1 MARSACGELEDLVGA
16 LGEDLRMHPSA
27 LPDRPAGQLALLR
40 QEVGRF
46 RAAEQRRRF
55 PTTLHIGRLEGDRTA
70 WEVPAAAGPLD
81 RATAFDLLDCG
92 LAAALPAEVDA
103 WVTRPGV
110 PELHDEDLLW
120 LTVTSAAVAA
130 RGSALV
136 SFHAVTRTGWLDVRT
151 GETRVWVRLRL
162 DR

>member
-1 MARSACGELEDLVGA
+1 MDRSVLTE
-16 LGEDLRMHPSA
+16 
-27 LPDRPAGQLALLR
+27 RPAGQLALLR

-55 PTTLHIGRLEGDRTA
+55 PTTLHVGRLDGTRTA
-70 WEVPAAAGPLD
+70 LEVPATAGPLD
-81 RATAFDLLDCG
+81 RATAFDLLDCR
-92 LAAALPAEVDA
+92 LDARLPAEVEA

-120 LTVTSAAVAA
+120 MTVTSAAVAA
-130 RGSALV
+130 RGASLV

-151 GETRVWVRLRL
+151 GESKVWVRLRL

>member
-1 MARSACGELEDLVGA
+1 MASPDTADGA
-16 LGEDLRMHPSA
+16 ID
-27 LPDRPAGQLALLR
+27 PATDHRALLR
-40 QEVGRF
+40 REVGRF

-55 PTTLHIGRLEGDRTA
+55 PATLHVGRLDGSRTTL
-70 WEVPAAAGPLD
+70 EVPATGGPLD
-81 RATAFDLLDCG
+81 RATAFDLLDCRLDAG
-92 LAAALPAEVDA
+92 LPAEVDA
-103 WVTRPGV
+103 WVTRAGV
-110 PELHDEDLLW
+110 PELHDADLLW

-130 RGSALV
+130 RGSSLV

>member
-1 MARSACGELEDLVGA
+1 MPQSTLT
-16 LGEDLRMHPSA
+16 
-27 LPDRPAGQLALLR
+27 DRPVEQRALLR

-55 PTTLHIGRLEGDRTA
+55 PTTLHVGRLDGSRTTL
-70 WEVPAAAGPLD
+70 EVPTTTGPLD
-81 RATAFDLLDCG
+81 RATAFDLLDCRLG
-92 LAAALPAEVDA
+92 AALPAEVEA

-120 LTVTSAAVAA
+120 LTVTAAAVAA
-130 RGSALV
+130 RGSSLT

-151 GETRVWVRLRL
+151 GESRVWVRLRL